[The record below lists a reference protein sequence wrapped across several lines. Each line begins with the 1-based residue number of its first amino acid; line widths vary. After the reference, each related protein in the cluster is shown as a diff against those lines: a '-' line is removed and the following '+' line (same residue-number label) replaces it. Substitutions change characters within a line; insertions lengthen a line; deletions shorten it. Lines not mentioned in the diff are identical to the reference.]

1 MLFLLLDV
9 KLCLPDFNRRLQGYK
24 RQQGGSGELLTGFR
38 SQADRIA
45 DRVRVVH
52 VHIRHCDAWK
62 NANEGLRKLGL
73 AVLCSI
79 AVFSANGD
87 DLTTAGGKSY
97 HDVQVLS
104 RTSTDLLIQ
113 SREGQVQL
121 ALNDLKPGD
130 RERFSKDLTKA
141 IELPAV
147 TVIGE
152 EKIDLSTLPGQERGE
167 RFLQKE
173 IQQHDAAAAEAH
185 KQKVESYQPVQIF
198 KGVSFSL
205 GTTDPKN
212 DTAILPDYVSPEYSR
227 QSPDIIEKDLK
238 VFSDALNNK

>member
-1 MLFLLLDV
+1 VKRRCVQLFDSPTV
-9 KLCLPDFNRRLQGYK
+9 IAAIPPGRRQP
-24 RQQGGSGELLTGFR
+24 GGCEEPLTGFR
-38 SQADRIA
+38 WQADRIA
-45 DRVRVVH
+45 DRVQVVR
-52 VHIRHCDAWK
+52 VHIRDRDAWK
-62 NANEGLRKLGL
+62 NANDGLRKLGL
-73 AVLCSI
+73 AVSCSI

-113 SREGQVQL
+113 SREGQIQL

-152 EKIDLSTLPGQERGE
+152 EKVDLSALPGQERGE
-167 RFLQKE
+167 RFVEKE
-173 IQQHDAAAAEAH
+173 IQQHDAAAADAH
-185 KQKVESYQPVQIF
+185 KKKVESYQPAELF
-198 KGVSFSL
+198 KGVTFSL

-212 DTAILPDYVSPEYSR
+212 DAAILPDYVSPEYNR
-227 QSPDIIEKDLK
+227 QSPDIVEKDLK

>member
-1 MLFLLLDV
+1 VHGYICD
-9 KLCLPDFNRRLQGYK
+9 CDTSRR
-24 RQQGGSGELLTGFR
+24 
-38 SQADRIA
+38 
-45 DRVRVVH
+45 
-52 VHIRHCDAWK
+52 
-62 NANEGLRKLGL
+62 ANSGLRKVVL
-73 AVLCSI
+73 AVFCIIGGL
-79 AVFSANGD
+79 SAHAD
-87 DLTTAGGKSY
+87 DLTTAGGKSF

-141 IELPAV
+141 IELPAL

-152 EKIDLSTLPGQERGE
+152 EKIDLSTVPGQERGE
-167 RFLQKE
+167 RFVEKE
-173 IQQHDAAAAEAH
+173 IQQQNTVKAEAH
-185 KQKVESYQPVQIF
+185 KKTVESYQPVQIL
-198 KGVSFSL
+198 KGVTFSL

-227 QSPDIIEKDLK
+227 QSPEIVEKDLK
-238 VFSDALNNK
+238 VFSNSLNNQ

>member
-1 MLFLLLDV
+1 MA
-9 KLCLPDFNRRLQGYK
+9 G
-24 RQQGGSGELLTGFR
+24 
-38 SQADRIA
+38 IA
-45 DRVRVVH
+45 DTVVTVRVT
-52 VHIRHCDAWK
+52 ICGCDTFEK
-62 NANEGLRKLGL
+62 SNGGLGKL
-73 AVLCSI
+73 VLGAFCSI
-79 AVFSANGD
+79 VALCAYGD
-87 DLTTAGGKSY
+87 DLITAGGKSY

-113 SREGQVQL
+113 SKEGEVQL

-167 RFLQKE
+167 RFIEKE
-173 IQQHDAAAAEAH
+173 IQKQETDKAEAH
-185 KQKVESYQPVQIF
+185 KKKVESYQPVQIF
-198 KGVSFSL
+198 KGVTFSL

-212 DTAILPDYVSPEYSR
+212 DTATLPDYVRPDYSRESPE
-227 QSPDIIEKDLK
+227 IVEKDLK
-238 VFSDALNNK
+238 VFSNSINNPSQ

>member
-1 MLFLLLDV
+1 MRVDIS
-9 KLCLPDFNRRLQGYK
+9 DGDSWN
-24 RQQGGSGELLTGFR
+24 S
-38 SQADRIA
+38 AD
-45 DRVRVVH
+45 D
-52 VHIRHCDAWK
+52 
-62 NANEGLRKLGL
+62 GLRKLGL

-79 AVFSANGD
+79 AVFSAQGD

-152 EKIDLSTLPGQERGE
+152 EKIDLSALPGQERGE
-167 RFLQKE
+167 RFVEKE
-173 IQQHDAAAAEAH
+173 IQQHDSAAADAH
-185 KQKVESYQPVQIF
+185 RKKVESYQPTQILN
-198 KGVSFSL
+198 GLTFSL

-212 DTAILPDYVSPEYSR
+212 DTAILPDYVSPEYGR
-227 QSPDIIEKDLK
+227 QSPNIVEKDLK